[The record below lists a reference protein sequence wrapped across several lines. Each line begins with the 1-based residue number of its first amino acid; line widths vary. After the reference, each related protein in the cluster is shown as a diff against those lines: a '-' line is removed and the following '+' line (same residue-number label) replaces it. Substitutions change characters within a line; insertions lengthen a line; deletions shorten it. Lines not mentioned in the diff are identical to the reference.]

1 MITFLQLNCNKNID
15 SNLKISNEFIEPL
28 NKYITSNNLSN
39 EHIEDLTEY
48 LIDNKFINILKKD
61 DPISYINNYF
71 KGDYN
76 DDNIYYHIYSY
87 DYSSDLS
94 KIHLILVDKSKMC
107 VTITIKDIDYSSF
120 NQLGSILL
128 KYHTN
133 SNAIFGD
140 IFLLSIDSK
149 YYKSLCEK
157 EEKEKEKE
165 KEKIE
170 YNKLYYDFNVETL
183 IRSYKSIY
191 FVNIFVEPNRYE
203 YPYDRS
209 IIDNLIKTTKYEIVD
224 GNIIKVKYENLTI
237 YTKFT
242 DPLFESSIMISN
254 MAGSSNDF
262 HLVNIDENDIKKIIE
277 S

>member
-1 MITFLQLNCNKNID
+1 MITFIQLNCNKNIN

-28 NKYITSNNLSN
+28 NKYITSNSLSD

-48 LIDNKFINILKKD
+48 LIDNSFIKVLKKD
-61 DPISYINNYF
+61 DPITYINDYF
-71 KGDYN
+71 KGDCK
-76 DDNIYYHIYSY
+76 DDNIYYNIYSY

-94 KIHLILVDKSKMC
+94 KTYLILADKNKMC
-107 VTITIKDIDYSSF
+107 ITMTKKEIDYDSF

-149 YYKSLCEK
+149 YYKSLCEDENK
-157 EEKEKEKE
+157 KEKNKT
-165 KEKIE
+165 E
-170 YNKLYYDFNVETL
+170 YKKLYYDFNPETL
-183 IRSYKSIY
+183 IRSYKNIY
-191 FVNIFVEPNRYE
+191 FVNIFVEPNKYE

-224 GNIIKVKYENLTI
+224 ENIIKVKYENLTI

-242 DPLFESSIMISN
+242 DPLYESGVMISN
-254 MAGSSNDF
+254 MSGCHNDY
-262 HLVNIDENDIKKIIE
+262 HLVNIDENDIQKIIK

>member
-1 MITFLQLNCNKNID
+1 MITFVQLNCNKNINP
-15 SNLKISNEFIEPL
+15 NLKISNEFIEPL
-28 NKYITSNNLSN
+28 NKYITSNSLSD

-48 LIDNKFINILKKD
+48 LTDNSFINILKKD
-61 DPISYINNYF
+61 DPIAYINYYF
-71 KGDYN
+71 KGDCT
-76 DDNIYYHIYSY
+76 DENIYYNIYSY
-87 DYSSDLS
+87 DYSLDLS
-94 KIHLILVDKSKMC
+94 KTYLILADKNKMC
-107 VTITIKDIDYSSF
+107 ITMTKKEIDYSCF

-133 SNAIFGD
+133 SNAVFGD

-157 EEKEKEKE
+157 DEDE
-165 KEKIE
+165 KEKIVYE
-170 YNKLYYDFNVETL
+170 KLYYDFNAETL

-191 FVNIFVEPNRYE
+191 FVNIFVEPNRYS

-224 GNIIKVKYENLTI
+224 GNIIKVKYENLMI

-254 MAGSSNDF
+254 MAGGSNDY
-262 HLVNIDENDIKKIIE
+262 HLINIDNNDIKKIIE